1 MRSKVF
7 AHAQLLNVDFICYKI
22 GLTNLTYQQRL
33 EILGIESLKLRRE
46 TKLLLTVFKSIHNF
60 NDVPDLWKDI
70 FIVENTRNGLL
81 LDIPNTRFKFSDNNF
96 FINAIKLLN
105 SLPKTIRNE
114 TKLSTF
120 KQNVKKFLSENI
132 SF

>member
-1 MRSKVF
+1 MF
-7 AHAQLLNVDFICYKI
+7 
-22 GLTNLTYQQRL
+22 
-33 EILGIESLKLRRE
+33 
-46 TKLLLTVFKSIHNF
+46 TVFKCIHCF
-60 NDVPDLWKDI
+60 KEVPDLWKNI

-81 LDIPNTRFKFSDNNF
+81 LDIPNTRFKFSDKKF
-96 FINAIKLLN
+96 FINDMKLN

-120 KQNVKKFLSENI
+120 KQNVKKFLSESI